1 MQLYLVRH
9 GVARDISEPGVINDV
24 DRPLSPQG
32 EACTRQV
39 AAGLARLSPRISRV
53 ISSPLLRAMQTAEIF
68 SQALAIG
75 GAVEPC
81 DALASEHH
89 IEEVIQWIK
98 GQSDGGLML
107 VGHMPSL
114 ALMVSRLVCG
124 SNELAAMHFEKA
136 GLCRLSFDGSIL
148 PGTAMM
154 EWLMPPSVLR
164 ALSGE

>member
-9 GVARDISEPGVINDV
+9 GVARDISESGVLNDV
-24 DRPLSPQG
+24 DRPLSPYG
-32 EACTRQV
+32 EKCTRQV
-39 AAGLARLSPRISRV
+39 AAGLARLSPQVSRI

-68 SQALAIG
+68 AQALAID
-75 GAVEPC
+75 GAVESC
-81 DALASEHH
+81 DALASEQHV
-89 IEEVIQWIK
+89 EEVIQWIK
-98 GQSDGGLML
+98 EQSDGGLML
-107 VGHMPSL
+107 VGHMPAL

-124 SNELAAMHFEKA
+124 SNELASLHFEKA

-154 EWLMPPSVLR
+154 KWLMPPSVFR

>member
-24 DRPLSPQG
+24 ARPLSPQG
-32 EACTRQV
+32 EDCTRQV

-68 SQALAIG
+68 SQVLAIG

-81 DALASEHH
+81 DALASEQH

-98 GQSDGGLML
+98 GQSDGSFLNL
-107 VGHMPSL
+107 LPSFFFPHSAFRIPNSEFKTL
-114 ALMVSRLVCG
+114 PSDPDTTPTSIQAPVPVSIQDR
-124 SNELAAMHFEKA
+124 
-136 GLCRLSFDGSIL
+136 
-148 PGTAMM
+148 T
-154 EWLMPPSVLR
+154 
-164 ALSGE
+164 